1 MKKKT
6 LVLEDNVL
14 KGIVYKVE
22 REGVE
27 ESKAIKDLLKLGL
40 QSYIVELYKAGQIT
54 LAEAAELSGVSL
66 RRMLDILLEQGVKGN
81 VTLNQQIR
89 ALEYAGEL

>member
-6 LVLEDNVL
+6 LVLDDNVL

-40 QSYIVELYKAGQIT
+40 QSYVVELYKSGRIT

>member
-40 QSYIVELYKAGQIT
+40 QSYV
-54 LAEAAELSGVSL
+54 V
-66 RRMLDILLEQGVKGN
+66 
-81 VTLNQQIR
+81 
-89 ALEYAGEL
+89 

>member
-40 QSYIVELYKAGQIT
+40 QSYVVELYNAGRIT